1 MELIMDA
8 LLLRY
13 FNPDFLD
20 ADLKAEA
27 SAADLSNFDARLL
40 SVRLQLVL
48 RRRDFEA
55 AQSMLR
61 RLEAMRLGVDRAFD
75 VATARLVLAKLQ
87 NDKPAFMLA
96 LDAWLAGRAQNPNP
110 DIWNHIVLEQPEIAD
125 WLAEV
130 DPARLAPLPR
140 RPVEI
145 SAEDRAF
152 MKDLDIDAA
161 CLAAVTE
168 NREWLNREVLIFG
181 SPEVLAKQYRLFAV
195 HRRSDNGSDSEAM
208 VVADGADLPS
218 FILVLDGGGQ
228 FKGSFI
234 AH

>member
-1 MELIMDA
+1 MEQKMDA

-20 ADLKAEA
+20 ADLKAEG
-27 SAADLSNFDARLL
+27 SMADMGSFDARLL
-40 SVRLQLVL
+40 SVRLQLEL
-48 RRRDFEA
+48 RRRDFGA
-55 AQSMLR
+55 THGVLR
-61 RLEAMRLGVDRAFD
+61 RLEAMPLGVDRAFE
-75 VATARLVLAKLQ
+75 VATARLVIAQMQ
-87 NDKPAFMLA
+87 NDKPAFMTA
-96 LDAWLAGRAQNPNP
+96 LDAWLAGRAKNPNP
-110 DIWNHIVLEQPEIAD
+110 DIWNHVVLEQPEFAD

-152 MKDLDIDAA
+152 VKDLDIDAA
-161 CLAAVTE
+161 CFAAVTE
-168 NREWLNREVLIFG
+168 NREWLDREVLIFR
-181 SPEVLAKQYRLFAV
+181 SPEALAKQYRLFSI
-195 HRRSDNGSDSEAM
+195 HQRTDGGDSEAM
-208 VVADGADLPS
+208 IVADGSDLPS
-218 FILVLDGGGQ
+218 FILVLDGEGR